1 MNNLVRFQITDY
13 ISEEIQETT
22 NTARQLWP
30 GMPEAKPFPFHVLP
44 LKMQEYI
51 CHLREGRGAPKEFT
65 AASMLWAAATA
76 TGLTYCIL
84 VNGEPRW
91 AVIYLG
97 LIGASNANKG
107 GAIKNAFKPIKLRDD
122 GRYKEYLA
130 EKEVYDRLASMTKGE
145 LKKQGK
151 TLPPEPVQSQTIIID
166 ATPEAT
172 YQVHK
177 NNPRGIGV
185 HRDELM
191 GFFNDFGRYN
201 KSGEQQMWLSNWAFE
216 PIQVNRASKGSTPI
230 RIANPFICIAGGT
243 QPGIIKQIAK
253 GRVEDGFMARFI
265 WVFRDDLKKPD
276 WKKYEIPDDV
286 ITDYHRAINKLLDL
300 KPGPEG
306 EPNKIT
312 ISPEAWEIIEDYFNN
327 TNNPRANEATE
338 DGKKAMLGKFD
349 EQYFRL
355 ALALL
360 FVRWA
365 YSNEPEPPRVLDEAT
380 AQMAIEVNEY
390 FVRQSE
396 RVYYH
401 LTASPAESLK
411 GEKRELYDALPAEFT
426 LNEAR
431 KIRENLDVLSDAT
444 MRIMLRDAKFFTKQ
458 SHGKYIKL

>member
-1 MNNLVRFQITDY
+1 MNNIFRASDY
-13 ISEEIQETT
+13 IREEVQETT

-30 GMPEAKPFPFHVLP
+30 GMPEAKPFPFDVLP

-51 CHLREGRGAPKEFT
+51 SSLSRGRGAPKEFT

-76 TGLTYCIL
+76 TGSTYCIWHQHK
-84 VNGEPRW
+84 PRW
-91 AVIYLG
+91 AVIYLS
-97 LIGASNANKG
+97 LIGSSGVNKSG
-107 GAIKNAFKPIKLRDD
+107 TLEDAIKPIERRDNE
-122 GRYKEYLA
+122 RYKAYLA
-130 EKEVYDRLASMTKGE
+130 EKEVYDRLASMSKRE
-145 LKKQGK
+145 LKQQAKE
-151 TLPPEPVQSQTIIID
+151 LPPEPVQSQTIIID

-172 YQVHK
+172 YHVHK

-185 HRDELM
+185 YRDELA

-201 KSGEQQMWLSNWAFE
+201 KSGEQQMWLQNWSFK
-216 PIQVNRASKGSTPI
+216 PIQVNRASKGSISI
-230 RIANPFICIAGGT
+230 RIANPFICIAGGV
-243 QPGIIKQIAK
+243 QPGVVKQIAK

-265 WVFRDDLKKPD
+265 WVFLDDLKKPLWND
-276 WKKYEIPDDV
+276 QEIPYDL
-286 ITDYHRAINKLLDL
+286 ITDYDRAINKLLDL

-312 ISPEAWEIIEDYFNN
+312 LSPEAWEIIKNYFNN

-338 DGKKAMLGKFD
+338 DGKKAMYSKFD
-349 EQYFRL
+349 EHYFRL
-355 ALALL
+355 SLALL

-365 YSNEPEPPRVLDEAT
+365 YSHEPDPPRVLDAAT

>member
-1 MNNLVRFQITDY
+1 MNNIFRASDY
-13 ISEEIQETT
+13 IKEEVQETT

-30 GMPEAKPFPFHVLP
+30 GMPEAKPFPFDVLP
-44 LKMQEYI
+44 RRMQEYI
-51 CHLREGRGAPKEFT
+51 SHLREGRGARKEYT

-76 TGLTYCIL
+76 TGSTYCIWHQHA
-84 VNGEPRW
+84 PHW

-97 LIGASNANKG
+97 LIGSSGVNKTG
-107 GAIKNAFKPIKLRDD
+107 TLKAALKPIKLRDD

-145 LKKQGK
+145 LKKQGT

-185 HRDELM
+185 YRDELA
-191 GFFNDFGRYN
+191 GFFQDFGRYN
-201 KSGEQQMWLSNWAFE
+201 KSGEQQMWLSNWMYE
-216 PIQVNRASKGSTPI
+216 TIQVNRASKGSTPI

-253 GRVEDGFMARFI
+253 GRLEDGFMARFI
-265 WVFRDDLKKPD
+265 WVFLDDLKKPD
-276 WKKYEIPDDV
+276 WNDLEIPYDL
-286 ITDYHRAINKLLDL
+286 ITDYERAINKLLDL

-312 ISPEAWEIIEDYFNN
+312 LSPEAWESIKDYFNN
-327 TNNPRANEATE
+327 TNNPRANKETE
-338 DGKKAMLGKFD
+338 EDKKAMYSKFD
-349 EQYFRL
+349 LIYFRL

-365 YSNEPEPPRVLDEAT
+365 YSHEPEPPKVLDEAT
-380 AQMAIEVNEY
+380 AKMAIEVNEY

-431 KIRENLDVLSDAT
+431 KIRENLNVLSNAT
-444 MRIMLRDAKFFTKQ
+444 MSIMLRDAKFFTKKA
-458 SHGKYIKL
+458 HGKYIKL